1 VDQIKTQ
8 LDQLAELS
16 DEQVAELQQ
25 SIVSTFESVE
35 SEQPTPETV
44 DAMTSLADALDTVR
58 AEVSRREAQA
68 EELAARASE
77 ASARVNGTE
86 EPAVDAPMPEPA
98 PEESPVEESGETPE
112 EEAKEHAPAA
122 DEAKKPMGV
131 ASNVTE
137 KGSELSTEPI
147 EETAPETVEAPEVE
161 APAVAD
167 AAVEEVVAEVPAA
180 DETVVASAEAEPE
193 VEAPA
198 ETIEPEI
205 APEEQEEQAPV
216 TAAAEESFQAPADR
230 QPVIEAVETPVAIT
244 AGADIP
250 GYTAGTELSGMDE
263 VAVAMEKR
271 LHSLRRVNGGDGE
284 QHIVASF
291 STAYPDNRV
300 LSANV
305 GDTSSK
311 IKDLMSNLTALTAS
325 GGFGGSLQ
333 TKYDV
338 FGMGST
344 NARPVRDA
352 LPKFQADRGGI
363 RFITPPRIDGVDY
376 FKAVDVWSETADKYT
391 TGVTTTLSTS
401 TAISG
406 SKGAYVITLPSGNKI
421 PVGVQVTFSA
431 VGTATTLSNV
441 VARVTATTDTS
452 ITIDS
457 QATISGTPSS
467 GNVTSLAVKGY
478 MTAAA
483 AAEDTAVIDAVTLQ
497 IQFGNLATRAYPEL
511 ISLHNELALVQHARE
526 AEQNLL
532 SKISAKSTWVNAH
545 AASTEAFTALGAA
558 RDFLVLAR
566 KAAVAYRSRHRLE
579 KTAPLTAIVPSWL
592 MDAMVADLI
601 ASTPGDDKVGVS
613 LSEVR
618 GYFNDLNIDIV
629 ESLDLN
635 PFPAQAGTVGSGTT
649 DKMAAFADVGYTNAF
664 QWYLFA
670 AGTFLFLDGGSLDL
684 GIIRDSGLVNTNDY
698 RMFIET
704 FEGIAKVGIE
714 SLRIN
719 TLINV
724 SGTSAALTTA
734 VTSN

>member
-1 VDQIKTQ
+1 MDQIKTQ

-58 AEVSRREAQA
+58 AEVTRREAQA

-86 EPAVDAPMPEPA
+86 EPAMDETMPA
-98 PEESPVEESGETPE
+98 PTPEETPEEEPDMNPE
-112 EEAKEHAPAA
+112 EEAKEPAPA
-122 DEAKKPMGV
+122 DYEAKKSMGEASTV
-131 ASNVTE
+131 AE
-137 KGSELSTEPI
+137 EGSELSTEPT
-147 EETAPETVEAPEVE
+147 EETVPEIVETPEVDAPVEAE
-161 APAVAD
+161 

-180 DETVVASAEAEPE
+180 DETVVASAEVEAEPE

-198 ETIEPEI
+198 ELIETEN

-216 TAAAEESFQAPADR
+216 TASAEQPFEAPADR

-263 VAVAMEKR
+263 VATAMEKR

-291 STAYPDNRV
+291 STLYPENRV
-300 LSANV
+300 LSTSV
-305 GDTSSK
+305 EDTTVK
-311 IKDLMSNLTALTAS
+311 IKSLLAEPTALTAS
-325 GGFGGSLQ
+325 GGYGGSLQ
-333 TKYDV
+333 TKYDIY
-338 FGMGST
+338 GMGST
-344 NARPVRDA
+344 NARPIRDA

-363 RFITPPRIDGVDY
+363 RFITPPRVDG
-376 FKAVDVWSETADKYT
+376 S
-391 TGVTTTLSTS
+391 
-401 TAISG
+401 
-406 SKGAYVITLPSGNKI
+406 AYDAA
-421 PVGVQVTFSA
+421 VGVWTETLDKSTVYQNAGFSN
-431 VGTATTLSNV
+431 T
-441 VARVTATTDTS
+441 
-452 ITIDS
+452 
-457 QATISGTPSS
+457 
-467 GNVTSLAVKGY
+467 KGY
-478 MTAAA
+478 LVASAAV
-483 AAEDTAVIDAVTLQ
+483 EDTAVIDAVTLQ

-511 ISLHNELALVQHARE
+511 ISRHNELALVQHARE
-526 AEQNLL
+526 AELAL
-532 SKISAKSTWVNAH
+532 IGKIAAKSKYVQAH
-545 AASTEAFTALGAA
+545 AGTTDTAYLGAS

-566 KAAVAYRSRHRLE
+566 KAAVAYRSRHRLD
-579 KTAPLTAIVPSWL
+579 KNAPLTAIIPSWL
-592 MDAMVADLI
+592 MDAMVADVVFQ
-601 ASTPGDDKVGVS
+601 APGDDKLGIGVA
-613 LSEVR
+613 EVR
-618 GYFNDLNIDIV
+618 GYFNDINIDIV

-635 PFPAQAGTVGSGTT
+635 AHAAQAGTVGSGTT
-649 DKMAAFADVGYTNAF
+649 EVLAEFIDDF

-684 GIIRDSGLVNTNDY
+684 GIIRDSSLVNTNDY

-704 FEGIAKVGIE
+704 FEGVAHVGIE

-719 TLINV
+719 TKIAV
-724 SGTSAALTTA
+724 SGAAAALATA
-734 VTSN
+734 SDQ

>member
-1 VDQIKTQ
+1 MDQIKTQ

-86 EPAVDAPMPEPA
+86 EPAVDAPMPEPT
-98 PEESPVEESGETPE
+98 PEETPVEESGETPE
-112 EEAKEHAPAA
+112 EEAKEPAPAA

-131 ASNVTE
+131 ASNVAE
-137 KGSELSTEPI
+137 EGSELSTEPT

-167 AAVEEVVAEVPAA
+167 AAVEKVVAEVPAA

-250 GYTAGTELSGMDE
+250 GYTAGTELTGMDE
-263 VAVAMEKR
+263 VATAMEKR

-333 TKYDV
+333 TKYDI

-363 RFITPPRIDGVDY
+363 RYIVPPRVDGTAYDA
-376 FKAVDVWSETADKYT
+376 AVGLWTAAMDQYGTAANST
-391 TGVTTTLSTS
+391 TSTLSAV
-401 TAISG
+401 AISG
-406 SKGAYVITLPSGNKI
+406 SSGAFVIGLSAGNKI
-421 PVGVQVTFSA
+421 PVGATVTFST
-431 VGTATTLSNV
+431 VGTATSLSGI
-441 VARVTATTDTS
+441 VAKVTASTDTS

-457 QATISGTPSS
+457 TASLTGTPSS
-467 GNVTSLAVKGY
+467 GTVTGTSTKGFL
-478 MTAAA
+478 TAAA
-483 AAEDTAVIDAVTLQ
+483 ASEATDTIDAVTLQ

-511 ISLHNELALVQHARE
+511 IALHNELALVQHARE
-526 AEQNLL
+526 AEQALI
-532 SKISAKSTWVNAH
+532 SKISARSTWVNAH
-545 AASTEAFTALGAA
+545 NSTESGNSYLGAA

-579 KTAPLTAIVPSWL
+579 ASAPLTAIVPSWL
-592 MDAMVADLI
+592 INAMAADLI
-601 ASTPGDDKVGVS
+601 LSAPGDNKIGAGVS
-613 LSEVR
+613 EVKA
-618 GYFNDLNIDIV
+618 YFNDLNIDIV
-629 ESLDLN
+629 ESLDLGA
-635 PFPAQAGTVGSGTT
+635 FPAQAGTVGSGTT
-649 DKMAAFADVGYTNAF
+649 KMAAFADVADAF

-670 AGTFLFLDGGSLDL
+670 TGTFLFLDGGSLDL
-684 GIIRDSGLVNTNDY
+684 GIIRDSSLVNTNDY

-704 FEGIAKVGIE
+704 FEGVAKVGIE
-714 SLRIN
+714 ALRIS
-719 TLINV
+719 TQIKV
-724 SGTSAALTTA
+724 SGAAAALGTLGTT
-734 VTSN
+734 V

>member
-1 VDQIKTQ
+1 M
-8 LDQLAELS
+8 S
-16 DEQVAELQQ
+16 
-25 SIVSTFESVE
+25 
-35 SEQPTPETV
+35 
-44 DAMTSLADALDTVR
+44 
-58 AEVSRREAQA
+58 
-68 EELAARASE
+68 
-77 ASARVNGTE
+77 
-86 EPAVDAPMPEPA
+86 EPA

-216 TAAAEESFQAPADR
+216 TTAAEESFQAPADR
-230 QPVIEAVETPVAIT
+230 QPVIEAVEIPVAIT

-263 VAVAMEKR
+263 VATAMEKR

-291 STAYPDNRV
+291 STSYPDNRV

-333 TKYDV
+333 TKYDI

-363 RFITPPRIDGVDY
+363 RFITPPRVDGVDY

-406 SKGAYVITLPSGNKI
+406 SKGAYVITLPTGNKI
-421 PVGVQVTFSA
+421 PVGTQVTFST

-457 QATISGTPSS
+457 QDTISGTPSS

-483 AAEDTAVIDAVTLQ
+483 ASEDTAVIDAVTLQ

-532 SKISAKSTWVNAH
+532 SKISAKSTWVQAH
-545 AASTEAFTALGAA
+545 ASTEASYLGAA

-579 KTAPLTAIVPSWL
+579 KTAPLTAIVPAWL
-592 MDAMVADLI
+592 MDAMVSDLI
-601 ASTPGDDKVGVS
+601 LSAPGDDKIGSSV
-613 LSEVR
+613 SEVKA
-618 GYFNDLNIDIV
+618 YFNDLNIDIV

-635 PFPAQAGTVGSGTT
+635 PFAAQGGVVGSGAANVMSSFDGVATT
-649 DKMAAFADVGYTNAF
+649 TTF

-714 SLRIN
+714 ALRIN
-719 TLINV
+719 TQLKV
-724 SGTSAALTTA
+724 SGAAGTA
-734 VTSN
+734 LITAAAQ

>member
-16 DEQVAELQQ
+16 DEQVAELQKQ
-25 SIVSTFESVE
+25 IVSTFESVE

-86 EPAVDAPMPEPA
+86 EPAADAPMPEPA
-98 PEESPVEESGETPE
+98 NEGPEGSPVEESGETPE
-112 EEAKEHAPAA
+112 EEAKEPALPGE
-122 DEAKKPMGV
+122 EAKKKPMGV
-131 ASNVTE
+131 ASNVAE
-137 KGSELSTEPI
+137 EGSELSTEPT
-147 EETAPETVEAPEVE
+147 EETPTVEAAEVVE
-161 APAVAD
+161 AP
-167 AAVEEVVAEVPAA
+167 VEEVAAEVPAA
-180 DETVVASAEAEPE
+180 DETVVASAEPGTET
-193 VEAPA
+193 PA
-198 ETIEPEI
+198 EQTETQD
-205 APEEQEEQAPV
+205 APEEQKEQAPV
-216 TAAAEESFQAPADR
+216 TAPAEESFQAPADR

-263 VAVAMEKR
+263 VATAMEKR

-305 GDTSSK
+305 GDTSAK
-311 IKDLMSNLTALTAS
+311 IKDLMSNLAALTAS
-325 GGFGGSLQ
+325 GGFGGSYQ
-333 TKYDV
+333 TKYDI
-338 FGMGST
+338 FSMGST

-363 RFITPPRIDGVDY
+363 RFITPPRVDGSDY
-376 FKAVDVWSETADKYT
+376 DAAIGIWTETLDKKVVAGYSISL
-391 TGVTTTLSTS
+391 VAS
-401 TAISG
+401 TAVSG
-406 SKGAYVITLPSGNKI
+406 SSGAWVIPTVAGNKI
-421 PVGVQVTFSA
+421 PVGAVVQFSNTVT
-431 VGTATTLSNV
+431 GATTLNGLI
-441 VARVTATTDTS
+441 ATVTATADTS
-452 ITIDS
+452 ITINTI
-457 QATISGTPSS
+457 ATLSGTATA
-467 GNVTSLAVKGY
+467 GTVTVITAASTKGFL
-478 MTAAA
+478 TAAA
-483 AAEDTAVIDAVTLQ
+483 ASEDTAVIDAVTLQ

-526 AEQNLL
+526 AEQNLIT
-532 SKISAKSTWVNAH
+532 KIAAKSTYVNAH
-545 AASTEAFTALGAA
+545 AATTEAYTALGAA

-579 KTAPLTAIVPSWL
+579 KSAPLTAIVPSWL

-601 ASTPGDDKVGVS
+601 ASAPGDDKVGVS
-613 LSEVR
+613 LSEVK

-635 PFPAQAGTVGSGTT
+635 PFSAQSGTVGSGTT
-649 DKMAAFADVGYTNAF
+649 KMAAFADVGYTTAF

-670 AGTFLFLDGGSLDL
+670 TGTFLFLDGGSLDL
-684 GIIRDSGLVNTNDY
+684 GIIRDSSLVNTNDY

-719 TLINV
+719 TVINV
-724 SGTSAALTTA
+724 SGTAAALTTA
-734 VTSN
+734 VTTN